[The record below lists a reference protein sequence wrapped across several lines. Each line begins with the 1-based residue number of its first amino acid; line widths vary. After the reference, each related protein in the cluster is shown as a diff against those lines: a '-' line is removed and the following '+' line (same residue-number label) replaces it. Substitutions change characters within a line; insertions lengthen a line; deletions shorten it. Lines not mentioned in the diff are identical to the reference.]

1 MKFIYTFSFLII
13 SLISFAQNREIP
25 AEIILIDGDTIYT
38 KISVNVNL
46 FNNDFI
52 NELSIINSVKLVQ
65 DINGKTKI
73 LAKEIKKI
81 TFTDF
86 KNSQRVFV
94 AENKKLREMIYENI
108 VKCYVSYTANLYD
121 GSKVA
126 QFEFYDEDGKKVRN
140 LKKAVKEKPEILEII
155 KNSKELNYETIR
167 YILKK
172 YEDDYLIKK

>member
-13 SLISFAQNREIP
+13 SIISFAQKRDIP
-25 AEIILIDGDTIYT
+25 AEIILIDGDTINT
-38 KISVNVNL
+38 EISVGVNL
-46 FNNDFI
+46 FNKDFI
-52 NELSIINSVKLVQ
+52 NELSIIKSVKLVH

-81 TFTDF
+81 SFTDF

-94 AENKKLREMIYENI
+94 ADNKKLREMIYENI
-108 VKCYVSYTANLYD
+108 VKCYIYYMANPYD

-126 QFEFYDEDGKKVRN
+126 QFEFYDEDGKKARN
-140 LKKAVKEKPEILEII
+140 LKKAVKEKPEILDII
-155 KNSKELNYETIR
+155 KNSKELNYATIQF
-167 YILKK
+167 ILKK